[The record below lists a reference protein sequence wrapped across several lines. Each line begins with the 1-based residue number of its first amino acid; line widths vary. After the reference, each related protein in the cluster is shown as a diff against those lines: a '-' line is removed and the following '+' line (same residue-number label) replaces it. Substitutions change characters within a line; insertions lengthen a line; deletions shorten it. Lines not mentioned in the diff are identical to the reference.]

1 VRKGI
6 ALLTLVGLSLHGVV
20 LGSVAVRAIDR
31 AEPGAAMN
39 PAGSPAAENQPA
51 RAPKTLARTYDPVV
65 VSAGEFATLPEPST
79 AKLRLYR
86 VDAGRGVPIPF
97 QFDQRDRRG
106 DLVVDGPTDFDLA
119 PHDELVFMA
128 KDTGDRAA
136 ADFWPADCDAASE
149 IEVTDPRSH
158 ALGWVYLLHFRD
170 TPPPPATERYVTFD
184 PSATQAR
191 SASYEADYAPTRN
204 FFSGLHVSE
213 RAGGDGTNILRRTE
227 MLGCPTFSLLL
238 STVTLQFTEQTSV
251 VRIEGVKNGPVRA
264 VRRVQLA
271 VNLGGLFPDLPTG
284 TVYTY
289 HYENAFVTPTKV
301 HIPWVML
308 KTLKDFR
315 FEDVHDFAPQALPLR
330 YWDGANPAGLTLADQ
345 SVRAETTQD
354 HDWWVHSSRAGT
366 MLHAF
371 LIPEAWRKWGIVRGT
386 VVRTD
391 QTTTAGDGAGFS
403 LLHMTQ
409 LHEAGT
415 YDLVQASIVL
425 PHPYQPGDED
435 EPMAMLRAPL
445 EVAVHGVR

>member
-1 VRKGI
+1 MF
-6 ALLTLVGLSLHGVV
+6 LHGLVSGVV
-20 LGSVAVRAIDR
+20 AGRSIDGAGQAAPINAVRSL
-31 AEPGAAMN
+31 
-39 PAGSPAAENQPA
+39 PAGDDSLAGTK
-51 RAPKTLARTYDPVV
+51 RLARDYDPVV
-65 VSAGEFATLPEPST
+65 VPASNFSTLPELST
-79 AKLRLYR
+79 VKLRLYR

-106 DLVVDGPTDFDLA
+106 DIVVDGPTDFDLA
-119 PHDELVFMA
+119 PRDELVFMA
-128 KDTGDRAA
+128 KDTGDRATA
-136 ADFWPADCDAASE
+136 GLWPADCDAVNE

-158 ALGWVYLLHFRD
+158 TLGWAYLLHFRS

-204 FFSGLHVSE
+204 FFSGLHVTE
-213 RAGGDGTNILRRTE
+213 RAGGDGTNLLRKTE
-227 MLGCPTFSLLL
+227 MHGCPTFSLLL
-238 STVTLQFTEQTSV
+238 STVTLEFTEQTSV

-271 VNLGGLFPDLPTG
+271 VDLGRLFPDLPTG

-315 FEDVHDFAPQALPLR
+315 FEDVHDFAPHALPLR

-345 SVRAETTQD
+345 AVHAETTQD
-354 HDWWVHSSRAGT
+354 HDWWVHSSKAGT

-371 LIPEAWRKWGIVRGT
+371 LIPEPWRRWGIVRGT

-391 QTTTAGDGAGFS
+391 EAASAGDGAGFS
-403 LLHMTQ
+403 LLNMTR
-409 LHEAGT
+409 LREAGT

-445 EVAVHGVR
+445 EISVHRVR